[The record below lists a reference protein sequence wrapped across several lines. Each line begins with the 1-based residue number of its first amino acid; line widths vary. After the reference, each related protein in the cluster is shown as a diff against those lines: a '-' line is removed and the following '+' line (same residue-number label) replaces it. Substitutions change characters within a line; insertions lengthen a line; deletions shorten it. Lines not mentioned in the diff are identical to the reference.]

1 MATELSDVETAE
13 EALERLR
20 DEVAALRAS
29 CRRLVLA
36 GASERRS
43 IERELHEGPQQHLV
57 ALAVHLQLARQLL
70 DSDPVKAAAVID
82 EMSRGVD
89 VALEET
95 ARLAHRIHPPLLE
108 AGGLAAALRA
118 AALSTGVQ
126 AHIQVDANALAES
139 ESAGV
144 VYQCCLEALDLAGS
158 GARATIDVR
167 AEDGLLVFDV
177 TDDGATSHVDRYDLM
192 RDRVEALG
200 GRLTARSVPGDGKCL
215 SGSLPFGR

>member
-70 DSDPVKAAAVID
+70 DSDPVQAGALVD

-89 VALEET
+89 IALEET
-95 ARLAHRIHPPLLE
+95 ARLADRIHPPLLE

-144 VYQCCLEALDLAGS
+144 VYQCCLEALELAGS

-167 AEDGLLVFDV
+167 VEDGLLVFDV
-177 TDDGATSHVDRYDLM
+177 TDDSAMRHGNGYDLM

-200 GRLTARSVPGDGKCL
+200 GRLMVRSEPGDGKRL
-215 SGSLPFGR
+215 SGALPLGR